1 MYKEDI
7 GWFWALNLDEE
18 VKQSEGFWYSQGRFQ
33 LVVRTEQNK
42 TKS

>member
-18 VKQSEGFWYSQGRFQ
+18 ENIQEGFGIHKEDVNW
-33 LVVRTEQNK
+33 L
-42 TKS
+42 